1 MASINNPLFFILIK
15 STEINIGET
24 GATLLSE
31 ALKSNTTLTGLNL
44 SGEHKRN
51 NTEMAC
57 INKPLLFS
65 RLKRKQTGNNIGE
78 KGTKPLSDALKS
90 NTTLTELDLRGSDKK
105 KPCTNDIHQKSL
117 FSILNQI
124 TENKLQDKG
133 ATSMSDALKSNV
145 TLKIL
150 NLRREFKK
158 KQHANNIQQ
167 TLFHSQ

>member
-1 MASINNPLFFILIK
+1 MSSINSALFFIIIK

-90 NTTLTELDLRGSDKK
+90 NTTL
-105 KPCTNDIHQKSL
+105 
-117 FSILNQI
+117 
-124 TENKLQDKG
+124 
-133 ATSMSDALKSNV
+133 
-145 TLKIL
+145 KIL
-150 NLRREFKK
+150 NLRREFKR
-158 KQHANNIQQ
+158 NNTQITYNKLFFIHIKSTENFIRERGAESLGDALKTNT
-167 TLFHSQ
+167 TLAVLDMNCKHKRNNK